1 MHHATLPQE
10 HVLPDERNKA
20 VAHAGGVILVA
31 LQFCAQSAL
40 LVHGAPR
47 ETENKERRERE
58 AEPGT
63 KQEQDADAIAVGR
76 LSSDSAARGS
86 AGLILRAAHFDAQ
99 SRDSVTNRL

>member
-63 KQEQDADAIAVGR
+63 KQEQRTPMQSLLA
-76 LSSDSAARGS
+76 GS
-86 AGLILRAAHFDAQ
+86 AVIVRHEVAQ
-99 SRDSVTNRL
+99 V